1 MIDVFKSLLAAPS
14 SVKSLRDLISN
25 PPLGSLLIVQAPGDL
40 GIRAATE
47 LATNLTP
54 LPYQGIDVRIARL
67 ENERWSLAELEQQVI
82 APSQLT
88 PAHRCVVVVED
99 ADLMDRTAADRLL
112 KVVEEPP
119 NGCLFI
125 FSTTDVMR
133 MPVTLRS
140 RATRVLELDIA
151 STAERVSALVE
162 KGVEKSRAALCVE
175 RCGDMWDLTLLA
187 SRDDESFAAS
197 AVFDTSVIQDKALT
211 AAAEVALALEKV
223 GLLGTS
229 KKNEVA
235 ARAATRRACTRL
247 LDVFAKQLQDALR
260 TTDVNGLDL
269 VSIQKLSYGLDE
281 ARDLLLR
288 YAKVSLVLTRLW
300 TA

>member
-1 MIDVFKSLLAAPS
+1 MLYVFKNLLADAA
-14 SVKSLRDLISN
+14 SVKSLRDLIAN

-40 GIRAATE
+40 GVRASTE
-47 LATNLTP
+47 LAINLTP
-54 LPYQGIDVRIARL
+54 LPYQGVDVRVARL
-67 ENERWSLAELEQQVI
+67 ENERWSLSDLEQQVI
-82 APSQLT
+82 APSLLT

-99 ADLMDRTAADRLL
+99 ADLMDRAAADRLL

-125 FSTTDVMR
+125 FSTTDASR
-133 MPVTLRS
+133 LPVTLRS
-140 RATRVLELDIA
+140 RATRVLSLNIA
-151 STAERVSALVE
+151 SLAERVSALVE
-162 KGVEKSRAALCVE
+162 KGVEKTRATLCVE

-187 SRDDESFAAS
+187 ARDDESFAAS
-197 AVFDTSVIQDKALT
+197 AVFDTSVFQVSAFT
-211 AAAEVALALEKV
+211 AAAEVAAALEKV
-223 GLLGTS
+223 GQLGTS

-247 LDVFAKQLQDALR
+247 LDVFSKQLQDALR
-260 TTDVNGLDL
+260 STKAEGLDL
-269 VSIQKLSYGLDE
+269 VALEKLTHGLDE

>member
-1 MIDVFKSLLAAPS
+1 MMDVFKSLLAAPS

-40 GIRAATE
+40 SIRAATE
-47 LATNLTP
+47 LAINLTP

-82 APSQLT
+82 SPSQLT
-88 PAHRCVVVVED
+88 PAHRCVIVVED

-125 FSTTDVMR
+125 FATTDVMR

-151 STAERVSALVE
+151 SPAERVSALVE

-197 AVFDTSVIQDKALT
+197 AVFDTSVVQDKAFT

-260 TTDVNGLDL
+260 TTDTNGLDL

>member
-1 MIDVFKSLLAAPS
+1 MMDVFKSLLAAPS

-40 GIRAATE
+40 SIRAATE
-47 LATNLTP
+47 LAINLTP

-82 APSQLT
+82 SPSQLT
-88 PAHRCVVVVED
+88 PAHRCVIVVED

-125 FSTTDVMR
+125 FATTDVMR

-151 STAERVSALVE
+151 SPAERVSALVE

-197 AVFDTSVIQDKALT
+197 AVFDTSVIQDKAFT

-260 TTDVNGLDL
+260 TTDTNSLDL

>member
-1 MIDVFKSLLAAPS
+1 MDVFKSLLAAPS

-40 GIRAATE
+40 SIRAATE
-47 LATNLTP
+47 LAINLTP

-82 APSQLT
+82 SPSQLT
-88 PAHRCVVVVED
+88 PAHRCVIVVED

-125 FSTTDVMR
+125 FATTDVMR

-151 STAERVSALVE
+151 SPAERVSALVE

-197 AVFDTSVIQDKALT
+197 AVFDTSVIQDKAFT

-260 TTDVNGLDL
+260 TTDTNSLDL

>member
-1 MIDVFKSLLAAPS
+1 LS
-14 SVKSLRDLISN
+14 
-25 PPLGSLLIVQAPGDL
+25 
-40 GIRAATE
+40 IRAATE

-82 APSQLT
+82 SPSQLT
-88 PAHRCVVVVED
+88 PAHRCVIVVED

-125 FSTTDVMR
+125 FATTDVMR

-151 STAERVSALVE
+151 SPADRVSALVE

-197 AVFDTSVIQDKALT
+197 AVFDTSVIQDKAFT

-260 TTDVNGLDL
+260 TTDTNGLDL

>member
-1 MIDVFKSLLAAPS
+1 MMDVFKSLLAAPS

-25 PPLGSLLIVQAPGDL
+25 PPLGSLLIVQGPGDL
-40 GIRAATE
+40 SIRAATE
-47 LATNLTP
+47 LAINLTP

-82 APSQLT
+82 SPSQLT
-88 PAHRCVVVVED
+88 PAHRCVIVVED

-125 FSTTDVMR
+125 FATTDVMR

-151 STAERVSALVE
+151 SPAERVSALVE

-197 AVFDTSVIQDKALT
+197 AVFDTSVVQDKAFT

-260 TTDVNGLDL
+260 TTDTNGLDL

>member
-1 MIDVFKSLLAAPS
+1 
-14 SVKSLRDLISN
+14 
-25 PPLGSLLIVQAPGDL
+25 
-40 GIRAATE
+40 
-47 LATNLTP
+47 
-54 LPYQGIDVRIARL
+54 VRIARL

-82 APSQLT
+82 SPSQLT

-197 AVFDTSVIQDKALT
+197 AVFDTSVVQDKAFT

-260 TTDVNGLDL
+260 TTDTNGLDL

>member
-25 PPLGSLLIVQAPGDL
+25 PPLGSLLIVEAPGDL
-40 GIRAATE
+40 SIRAATE

-82 APSQLT
+82 SPSQLT

-125 FSTTDVMR
+125 FATTDVMR

-151 STAERVSALVE
+151 PPADRVSALVE
-162 KGVEKSRAALCVE
+162 QGVEKSRAALCVE

-197 AVFDTSVIQDKALT
+197 AVFDTSVIQDKAFT

-260 TTDVNGLDL
+260 TTDTNGLDL

>member
-1 MIDVFKSLLAAPS
+1 MMDVFKSLLAAPS

-25 PPLGSLLIVQAPGDL
+25 PPLGSLLIVQGPGDL
-40 GIRAATE
+40 SIRAATE
-47 LATNLTP
+47 LAINLTP

-82 APSQLT
+82 SPSQLT
-88 PAHRCVVVVED
+88 PAHRCVIVVED

-125 FSTTDVMR
+125 FATTDVMR

-151 STAERVSALVE
+151 SPAERVSALVE

-197 AVFDTSVIQDKALT
+197 AVFDTSVIQDKAFT

-260 TTDVNGLDL
+260 TTDTNGLDL

>member
-1 MIDVFKSLLAAPS
+1 MMDVFKSLLAAPS

-25 PPLGSLLIVQAPGDL
+25 PPLGSLLIVQGPGDL
-40 GIRAATE
+40 SIRAATE
-47 LATNLTP
+47 LAINLTP

-82 APSQLT
+82 SPSQLT
-88 PAHRCVVVVED
+88 PAHRCVIVVED

-125 FSTTDVMR
+125 FATTDVMR

-151 STAERVSALVE
+151 SPADRVSALVE

-197 AVFDTSVIQDKALT
+197 AVFDTSVIQDKAFT

-260 TTDVNGLDL
+260 TTDTNGLDL